1 MAKLEEYG
9 LTVDDFNRHDS
20 LMVAQNVVEPESI
33 VDEYPDIPGFTQSDK
48 MSDDEVLRVFQARDE
63 LQYKKDEIGEPP
75 ADADWYK
82 AGLTAE
88 QRISKLRPFYETK
101 KEEEWEQL
109 EHPVDILAPL
119 MGPIGAVT
127 ELVAGATDWRYD
139 FGEKL
144 HERGFGTSWNPLT
157 GFGAW
162 DIAEFKTNPQ
172 TGTSGFSPELLAM
185 ENELENLYGQTREY
199 HEQYREGGYGE
210 IGGIDQEIQ
219 SLNQLINESQLLD
232 PRLIGER

>member
-1 MAKLEEYG
+1 
-9 LTVDDFNRHDS
+9 
-20 LMVAQNVVEPESI
+20 
-33 VDEYPDIPGFTQSDK
+33 
-48 MSDDEVLRVFQARDE
+48 
-63 LQYKKDEIGEPP
+63 
-75 ADADWYK
+75 
-82 AGLTAE
+82 
-88 QRISKLRPFYETK
+88 
-101 KEEEWEQL
+101 
-109 EHPVDILAPL
+109 

-199 HEQYREGGYGE
+199 HEQYREEGYGE
-210 IGGIDQEIQ
+210 IGGINQEIE
-219 SLNQLINESQLLD
+219 SLNQLINKEQLLD
-232 PRLIGER
+232 PRLMGER